1 VTGLGTPDF
10 GKLMGILSTYNP
22 PPPTPSPSGG
32 LLGNLLN
39 NLLASVQLK
48 LL

>member
-1 VTGLGTPDF
+1 MTGLGTPDF

-22 PPPTPSPSGG
+22 PPPLPLSLGG

-39 NLLASVQLK
+39 SLLSSVQLK